1 MKFFVPAT
9 VDDVEAQVVWD
20 ATRRFAEDS
29 LGWVVSERRI
39 FSIGF
44 QHEGKSYHAE
54 VGKPDPHVGE
64 TVIAI
69 LESNS
74 YLVCTQNRGVVK
86 GMPILVGR
94 DDQNEV
100 TEFQA

>member
-1 MKFFVPAT
+1 MNG
-9 VDDVEAQVVWD
+9 
-20 ATRRFAEDS
+20 S
-29 LGWVVSERRI
+29 
-39 FSIGF
+39 
-44 QHEGKSYHAE
+44 
-54 VGKPDPHVGE
+54 
-64 TVIAI
+64 I

>member
-1 MKFFVPAT
+1 M
-9 VDDVEAQVVWD
+9 
-20 ATRRFAEDS
+20 
-29 LGWVVSERRI
+29 
-39 FSIGF
+39 
-44 QHEGKSYHAE
+44 
-54 VGKPDPHVGE
+54 KPDPHVGE